1 METKER
7 QLKILG
13 IRHHGP
19 GSARSVMRALEEMAP
34 DLVLIEGPPE
44 ANKLVEYARADG
56 SGLVPPVAL
65 LIYAQDDPRQACY
78 YPFASF
84 SPEWQALLYANS
96 KQIACRFMDLPQ
108 THWIGIS
115 KEKIEKLKAR
125 EEALQKLAEEQE
137 VKVKEE
143 EEDDEDDDDDDDPV
157 ARRRERQKGLKIEVE
172 DPATFAAG
180 KPLDQ
185 LQKIKRD
192 PIGVLAEL
200 AGFSDG
206 ERWWEQMIEQ
216 RAGTSQAFE
225 AISQAMGAL
234 REELDKE
241 TKPQAEINP
250 EELDIEDLNSENF
263 DLDHDIEPLRE
274 AHMRQVIRQAQKEGF
289 NNIAIICG
297 AWHAPAL
304 DISSKALAK
313 EDAAKLKGLPK
324 AKVEAT
330 WIPWTNGR
338 LSFDSGYGAGV
349 TAPGWY
355 EHIFVTEG
363 DPSLGFLVK
372 AANTLR
378 EEDLDASPAQ
388 VIDALRLVE
397 TLSALRDLSHP
408 GLEELQEAL
417 VTCILGGNTLP
428 LSLIEKKLMVGEKI
442 GSVPEN
448 LPGTPLMTDLAA
460 LQKRLR
466 MKPDAG
472 QVVLE
477 LDLRKPFDL
486 EKSQVLA
493 RLNLLAVRWGEK
505 QKKKNTGSTFQE
517 TWKLNWKPDLSLAL
531 VEASIWGRT
540 VESAAAAKATDA
552 AQKAKTF
559 SDLVGLLIL
568 ILDAD
573 LKEATAQVMNNVSQQ
588 ATITG
593 DLGELMTALP
603 MLVQVARYG
612 SVRGKDI
619 ETIGTVVNGV
629 TAKIA
634 VNLLA
639 ACQSLD
645 EPAARVMTH
654 NITNTAAALELLED
668 QALLKQ
674 YREVLKKIA
683 ESTVIQGLVSGRSAK
698 LLYECQELSREESA
712 DLLGFALSGAT
723 EPNYAGVWLEGFLTN
738 NAQVLVHDGQFF
750 DLVDFWLTEI
760 EGQSFQEL
768 LPLLRKTFGAFSYS
782 ERRQISDRVLSGK
795 GEKLVKKVSVK
806 EDDSILIPV
815 LDTVRTLLGLG
826 TEQKT
831 EVGSK
836 Q

>member
-1 METKER
+1 METKEK
-7 QLKILG
+7 QIKILG

-19 GSARSVMRALEEMAP
+19 GSARSVMRALKEMAP
-34 DLVLIEGPPE
+34 DLVLVEGPPE
-44 ANKLVEYARADG
+44 ADKLVAYARADG

-65 LIYAQDDPRQACY
+65 LIYAQDNPRQACY

-84 SPEWQALLYANS
+84 SPEWQALLYADS
-96 KQIACRFMDLPQ
+96 KQIPCRFMDLPQ
-108 THWIGIS
+108 THWIGLS
-115 KEKIEKLKAR
+115 KEKLEKQKTRLEQQENDDKES
-125 EEALQKLAEEQE
+125 EEKEEQ
-137 VKVKEE
+137 VKQ
-143 EEDDEDDDDDDDPV
+143 DEDDPV
-157 ARRRERQKGLKIEVE
+157 GRRKKRQEELKIEIE
-172 DPATFAAG
+172 DPASFDQG
-180 KPLDQ
+180 KALDQ
-185 LQKIKRD
+185 FQKIRRD

-206 ERWWEQMIEQ
+206 ERWWEQMVEQ
-216 RAGTSQAFE
+216 RSDTSEVFE
-225 AISQAMGAL
+225 AISEAMGAL

-241 TKPQAEINP
+241 DEDSEKID
-250 EELDIEDLNSENF
+250 ELDF
-263 DLDHDIEPLRE
+263 DLDNDIEPLRE
-274 AHMRQVIRQAQKEGF
+274 AYMRQVIRQSLKEGF
-289 NNIAIICG
+289 KNIAVICG
-297 AWHAPAL
+297 AWHSPAL
-304 DISSKALAK
+304 DVSNKAQAR

-355 EHIFVTEG
+355 EHIFVSEG

-378 EEDLDASPAQ
+378 AEDLDASPAQ

-428 LSLIEKKLMVGEKI
+428 LSLIDKKLMVGEKI
-442 GSVPEN
+442 GSVPEG
-448 LPGTPLMTDLAA
+448 LPGTPLMTDLTA

-466 MKPDAG
+466 IKPEAG

-486 EKSQVLA
+486 ERSQLLA
-493 RLNLLAVRWGEK
+493 RLNLLGVHWGEK

-517 TWKLNWKPDLSLAL
+517 IWKLNWKPDLSLAL

-540 VESAAAAKATDA
+540 VESAAAAKASDEA
-552 AQKAKTF
+552 HKSKTF
-559 SDLVGLLIL
+559 SNLVSLLIL

-573 LKEATAQVMNNVSQQ
+573 LKESTAQVMSTVSEQ
-588 ATITG
+588 ATLTG

-619 ETIGTVVNGV
+619 ETIGSVVNGV
-629 TAKIA
+629 AAKIA

-645 EPAARVMTH
+645 EAAARVMTH
-654 NITNTAAALELLED
+654 NITNTAGALELLED
-668 QALLKQ
+668 KALLKQ

-683 ESTVIQGLVSGRSAK
+683 VSTTIQGLVSGRSAK
-698 LLYECQELSREESA
+698 LLYESQTMSKEESA
-712 DLLGFALSGAT
+712 NLLVFALSGRT
-723 EPNYAGVWLEGFLTN
+723 EPNYAGLWLEGFLTN

-750 DLVDFWLTEI
+750 DLVDFWLTDLED
-760 EGQSFQEL
+760 QAFQEL

-782 ERRQISDRVLSGK
+782 ERRQISDRVVSGK
-795 GEKLVKKVSVK
+795 GDKLVKEVSVK
-806 EDDSILIPV
+806 EDDDILNPV
-815 LDTVRTLLGLG
+815 LDTVRILLGLSSG
-826 TEQKT
+826 AK
-831 EVGSK
+831 SDA
-836 Q
+836 

>member
-137 VKVKEE
+137 VKEE
-143 EEDDEDDDDDDDPV
+143 EDDDDDDPV

-241 TKPQAEINP
+241 LDT
-250 EELDIEDLNSENF
+250 EEF
-263 DLDHDIEPLRE
+263 DLDQDIEPLRE

-304 DISSKALAK
+304 DVSSKALAK

-363 DPSLGFLVK
+363 DPGLGFLVK

-486 EKSQVLA
+486 ERSQVLA
-493 RLNLLAVRWGEK
+493 RLNLLSVRWGEK

-559 SDLVGLLIL
+559 SDLVSLLIL

-573 LKEATAQVMNNVSQQ
+573 LKEATAQVMNTVSQQ
-588 ATITG
+588 ATLTG

-612 SVRGKDI
+612 SVRGKDM

-629 TAKIA
+629 AAKIA

-668 QALLKQ
+668 LALLKQ

-683 ESTVIQGLVSGRSAK
+683 QSTVIQGLVSGRSAK

-760 EGQSFQEL
+760 DGQAFQEL

-782 ERRQISDRVLSGK
+782 ERRQISDRVVSGK
-795 GEKLVKKVSVK
+795 GQKLVKQVSVK
-806 EDDSILIPV
+806 EDDGILIPV
-815 LDTVRTLLGLG
+815 LDTVRTLLGLTVQRE
-826 TEQKT
+826 TEI
-831 EVGSK
+831 ESK
-836 Q
+836 

>member
-1 METKER
+1 METKEK
-7 QLKILG
+7 QIKILG

-19 GSARSVMRALEEMAP
+19 GSARSVTRALKEMAP
-34 DLVLIEGPPE
+34 DLVLVEGPPE
-44 ANKLVEYARADG
+44 ADKLVAYAKADG

-65 LIYAQDDPRQACY
+65 LIYAQDNPRQACY

-84 SPEWQALLYANS
+84 SPEWQALLYADS
-96 KQIACRFMDLPQ
+96 KQIPCRFMDLPQ
-108 THWIGIS
+108 THWLGLS
-115 KEKIEKLKAR
+115 KEKMERLKAR
-125 EEALQKLAEEQE
+125 IEQQEKVIEE
-137 VKVKEE
+137 V
-143 EEDDEDDDDDDDPV
+143 EEDDDNEDDPV
-157 ARRRERQKGLKIEVE
+157 QRRRKRQEDLKIEIE
-172 DPATFAAG
+172 DPAS
-180 KPLDQ
+180 LDQ
-185 LQKIKRD
+185 GKALDQFQRIRRD

-206 ERWWEQMIEQ
+206 ERWWEQMVEQ
-216 RAGTSQAFE
+216 RSDTSEVFE
-225 AISQAMGAL
+225 AISGAMGAL

-241 TKPQAEINP
+241 EVENKEVID
-250 EELDIEDLNSENF
+250 ELDF
-263 DLDHDIEPLRE
+263 DLDSDIEPLRE
-274 AHMRQVIRQAQKEGF
+274 AYMRQVIRQSLKEGF
-289 NNIAIICG
+289 KNIAVICG
-297 AWHAPAL
+297 AWHSPAL
-304 DISSKALAK
+304 DVSNKAQAK

-355 EHIFVTEG
+355 EHIFVSEG

-378 EEDLDASPAQ
+378 AEDLDASPAQ

-428 LSLIEKKLMVGEKI
+428 LSLIDKKLMVGEKI
-442 GSVPEN
+442 GNVPEG
-448 LPGTPLMTDLAA
+448 LPGTPLMTDLTA

-466 MKPDAG
+466 IKPEAG

-486 EKSQVLA
+486 ERSQVLA
-493 RLNLLAVRWGEK
+493 RLNLLGVHWGEK

-517 TWKLNWKPDLSLAL
+517 IWKLNWKPDLSLAL

-552 AQKAKTF
+552 ASKSKTF
-559 SDLVGLLIL
+559 SNLVGLLIL

-573 LKEATAQVMNNVSQQ
+573 LKEATAQVMSTVSEQ
-588 ATITG
+588 ATLTG

-619 ETIGTVVNGV
+619 ETISSVVNGV
-629 TAKIA
+629 AAKIA

-645 EPAARVMTH
+645 EAAARVMTH
-654 NITNTAAALELLED
+654 NITNTSGALELLED
-668 QALLKQ
+668 KALLKQ

-683 ESTVIQGLVSGRSAK
+683 ASTTIQGLVSGRSAK
-698 LLYECQELSREESA
+698 LLYESQDMSKEESA
-712 DLLGFALSGAT
+712 DLLAFALSGRT
-723 EPNYAGVWLEGFLTN
+723 EPNYAGQWLEGFLTN
-738 NAQVLVHDGQFF
+738 NAQVLVHDGHFF
-750 DLVDFWLTEI
+750 DLVDFWLTELD
-760 EGQSFQEL
+760 GQAFQEL

-782 ERRQISDRVLSGK
+782 ERRQISDRVVSGK

-806 EDDSILIPV
+806 EDDDILIPV
-815 LDTVRTLLGLG
+815 LDTVRILLGLSSG
-826 TEQKT
+826 DKCNA
-831 EVGSK
+831 
-836 Q
+836 